1 VSRNPSTP
9 TSGIVAGVLAMAA
22 WAASGV
28 MAKGIDM
35 SGMAIILYRMWLY
48 SIVVIAVLI
57 LRREPLRWAAMWAAC
72 PGGLALG
79 LDLALFF
86 NAVKHT
92 TIANASVIG
101 ALQPILMMV
110 IGSRYL
116 GERLRARDLFL
127 SLIAIGGVAV
137 VMFGSAG
144 LPDAGG
150 SGDLLAAGALFAFTG
165 YFVFSK
171 TTQQKLSSL
180 QYTAATA
187 IWAALLNTPIAFLS
201 GQRIPWPSATNWFW
215 LALLALVPGLIGHS
229 LMNWSLTR
237 IPAWLGGTLTLAI
250 PVTSTLLAW
259 AFIDEQVRVVQFLG
273 MGIVIGGLAAIV
285 LSHDRGHAEA
295 DDEAAAESE
304 SGSGPP
310 LAGVVVADD
319 ADADDADDADAD
331 ADAVAPP
338 GIVPG

>member
-1 VSRNPSTP
+1 
-9 TSGIVAGVLAMAA
+9 
-22 WAASGV
+22 
-28 MAKGIDM
+28 MAKGIALP
-35 SGMAIILYRMWLY
+35 GMAIILYRMWLY

-57 LRREPLRWAAMWAAC
+57 IRREPLRWPAMWAAC
-72 PGGLALG
+72 PGGIALG

-101 ALQPILMMV
+101 ALQPILIMI

-116 GERLRARDLFL
+116 GERLRTRDLVL
-127 SLIAIGGVAV
+127 SLVSIGGVAV

-144 LPDAGG
+144 LPDANA

-171 TTQQKLSSL
+171 TTQRKLSSL

-201 GQRIPWPSATNWFW
+201 GQEISGPSATTWFW
-215 LALLALVPGLIGHS
+215 LAMLALVPGLIGHS

-259 AFIDEQVRVVQFLG
+259 AFIDEQVRIVQFLG
-273 MGIVIGGLAAIV
+273 MGIVIGGLGAIV
-285 LSHDRGHAEA
+285 LSHERVAAEVA
-295 DDEAAAESE
+295 VEGVVGAEGEPTPEPELGPEPGAAALLDRA
-304 SGSGPP
+304 GSRG
-310 LAGVVVADD
+310 AVVVGD
-319 ADADDADDADAD
+319 AGSAGAT
-331 ADAVAPP
+331 PTRSGEP
-338 GIVPG
+338 G